1 MPLCSR
7 SSQAERSVRA
17 WWRRRGARSTRAE
30 GTHHQRHSIDGE
42 TQTLNALRATVED
55 GSGPMNTFCLAP
67 GVDLAL
73 TDHAYA
79 LAALSWWWATRVA
92 GPGLC

>member
-1 MPLCSR
+1 MNHFSP
-7 SSQAERSVRA
+7 
-17 WWRRRGARSTRAE
+17 
-30 GTHHQRHSIDGE
+30 
-42 TQTLNALRATVED
+42 AL
-55 GSGPMNTFCLAP
+55 

>member
-1 MPLCSR
+1 MVSR
-7 SSQAERSVRA
+7 RLPGAPITTTGQSQAPEPDP
-17 WWRRRGARSTRAE
+17 
-30 GTHHQRHSIDGE
+30 RHSIGGE
-42 TQTLNALRATVED
+42 TQMLNALRATVED
-55 GSGPMNTFCLAP
+55 GSGPMNHFSPAL

-79 LAALSWWWATRVA
+79 LAALSWWWATRVS

>member
-1 MPLCSR
+1 MARRLPPTLPSPTTGQ
-7 SSQAERSVRA
+7 SQAPEPD
-17 WWRRRGARSTRAE
+17 
-30 GTHHQRHSIDGE
+30 QRYSIGGE

-55 GSGPMNTFCLAP
+55 GRMDSMNHFSPAL